1 MLLGLL
7 IWIIGKLIGNL
18 IFVFVL
24 IWSNLVDCFW
34 SWVFVGIVF
43 FLLGGIEFV
52 FGVVIGVFIVL
63 MVDMGFFF
71 LIGIG
76 VFGLLDFFKLILLE
90 SKGFGVINL
99 FGIVRLG
106 IFIFGVDIGEIRVGI
121 IVGFV
126 LDKIWFF
133 FMLVLFFKLKL
144 YWL

>member
-43 FLLGGIEFV
+43 FLLGGIEFI

-63 MVDMGFFF
+63 MVDLGFFF

-76 VFGLLDFFKLILLE
+76 VLGLLDFFKLILLE

-106 IFIFGVDIGEIRVGI
+106 IFIFGVDIGDIRVGI

>member
-24 IWSNLVDCFW
+24 IWINLVDCFW

-76 VFGLLDFFKLILLE
+76 VLGLLDFFKLILLE